1 MSLILIGIDGRMY
14 GEDDFSRFEVVGGA
28 GHHGEGSVDGEGY
41 HGERKL
47 YGQLEGSAF
56 EGTHGTGPGA
66 GSLGEYDERHAAL
79 QGGFGLLQGLFHTA
93 GGGVVDKD
101 MAGGGAGAPHEGDVA
116 QALFHHPLE
125 IVVEVAVDEKYVVGS
140 LVVGHEYIGGIFVD
154 VFAPAYFDTYQREDA
169 EEPRPDVG
177 GVVAPDVAFAQAAP
191 DEGDDGGEQ
200 GEYEQDR
207 HGDEPLV

>member
-1 MSLILIGIDGRMY
+1 MY

-56 EGTHGTGPGA
+56 EGAHGTGPGA
-66 GSLGEYDERHAAL
+66 GSLGEYDERHSAL

-125 IVVEVAVDEKYVVGS
+125 IMVQIPVDEKYVVGS
-140 LVVGHEYIGGIFVD
+140 LVVGYKNIGGVLVDIFAASYLD
-154 VFAPAYFDTYQREDA
+154 THEREDTYQ
-169 EEPRPDVG
+169 PRPDVCR
-177 GVVAPDVAFAQAAP
+177 VVAPYVTVAQPAP
-191 DEGDDGGEQ
+191 DQCNESRKYGENEEN
-200 GEYEQDR
+200 GY
-207 HGDEPLV
+207 GNEPLV